1 MGAAAAKVALAL
13 GIDGVAQWVIRF
25 VVTLLMV
32 SLVVVLIVVQTVASV
47 LTGVGLVSKRELLA
61 VRSP

>member
-13 GIDGVAQWVIRF
+13 GIDGVAQWMIRF

-47 LTGVGLVSKRELLA
+47 LTGGQA
-61 VRSP
+61 G